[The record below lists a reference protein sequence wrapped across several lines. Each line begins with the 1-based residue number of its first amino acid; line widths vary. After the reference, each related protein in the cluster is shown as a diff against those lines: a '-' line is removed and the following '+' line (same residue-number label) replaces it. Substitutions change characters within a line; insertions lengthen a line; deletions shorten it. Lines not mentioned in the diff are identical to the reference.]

1 MAKIKVLEAFS
12 GIGAQAKAITN
23 LQKEGIFDFKIV
35 GTIDWDVRAII
46 SYAAIHNNLW
56 KEYKE
61 TLKNNK
67 LDSEEQIDKFLNNF
81 NLSLNGKTKSFILR
95 KDYFFKQ
102 ILAAAILL
110 SKNLG
115 DITSVDVQ
123 KINKL
128 KPDLITY
135 SFPCQGLS
143 IANMG
148 RAKGIMNEES
158 TSSLVWN
165 IYKILESLK
174 HKPKYLLMEN
184 VRNLLSNK
192 FIDQYKLWL
201 KNLENMGYQT
211 YTTTINALNCGSI
224 QKRERVFAIS
234 IYKPD
239 RYFLNDDL
247 DFSEHISELCNLDK
261 LDFAK
266 RKEKFNEIFNFRLN
280 NEENTNAL
288 INNTP
293 SRIRLVNE
301 SKIINNSKDFII
313 NTVTTKQDRI
323 PCCGV
328 VEHDNDK
335 KNKLKHRFLT
345 PREAFMLMGFESTD
359 FDKLLPFIEKNILT
373 KEALYRQAGNS
384 IVVQVIKKIFKLI
397 NNKEKKWTKQ
407 LKNEKKYLKN

>member
-56 KEYKE
+56 KKYKK
-61 TLKNNK
+61 TLEDNK

-165 IYKILESLK
+165 VYKILQSLK

-184 VRNLLSNK
+184 VKNLLSNK
-192 FIDQYKLWL
+192 FINQYKLWL
-201 KNLENMGYQT
+201 KTLEDIGYQT
-211 YTTTINALNCGSI
+211 YTTTINALECGSI

-234 IYKPD
+234 IYKPEKP
-239 RYFLNDDL
+239 FLNDDL
-247 DFSEHISELCNLDK
+247 DFSNSINNLCSLDK

-266 RKEKFNEIFNFRLN
+266 RKEQFFEIFNFKLN
-280 NEENTNAL
+280 NQENRNAL

-328 VEHDNDK
+328 VEHDNNK
-335 KNKLKHRFLT
+335 ENKLKHRFLT
-345 PREAFMLMGFESTD
+345 PREAFRLMGFENND

-373 KEALYRQAGNS
+373 KETLYRQAGNS
-384 IVVQVIKKIFKLI
+384 IVVQVIEKIFKLI
-397 NNKEKKWTKQ
+397 NNKEK
-407 LKNEKKYLKN
+407 NE